1 MGGFTFGAYSQ
12 LGTTQS
18 IAAASNFVFGTV
30 DNAGKTGA
38 EISVVA
44 TFDALATESNAR
56 IQIERDVDG
65 TNFESIDAAPF
76 PVPLPFTSG
85 GSQTERVIPVDA
97 NQCGK
102 FRVRVVN
109 DDINYGLTG
118 VTVRIKQATF
128 A

>member
-1 MGGFTFGAYSQ
+1 
-12 LGTTQS
+12 
-18 IAAASNFVFGTV
+18 
-30 DNAGKTGA
+30 
-38 EISVVA
+38 
-44 TFDALATESNAR
+44 
-56 IQIERDVDG
+56 VDG